1 MPSPDPK
8 PPHAGPLSGD
18 DAAPGPIGPER
29 LRALREAILNGTYP
43 MDAAVVSGL
52 TTLFRHGAPA
62 AAAGPLPP
70 HPPGSAH

>member
-29 LRALREAILNGTYP
+29 LRALREAILGGTYP
-43 MDAAVVSGL
+43 LDQAVTSGL
-52 TTLFRHGAPA
+52 ERLFRPGASKQAPSKPGGA
-62 AAAGPLPP
+62 AT
-70 HPPGSAH
+70 S